1 VRFPGFVRPAHDWS
15 LHDAQ
20 GAGPFSSRIKWRLP
34 DGGEAIWSSRQ
45 ARKRGVIAIQS
56 EAGGATTFLPA
67 PPSVAVRLRRMNW
80 VAAVAFTVGGSLFAV
95 GAWVAQV
102 GSGDATT
109 AASIYFAGGLFF
121 NTGGYASL
129 LSAINAPRGV
139 EPDGTLTADRWR
151 WWSYEPDR
159 VDWLSTFVLFVGT
172 LAFGISLL
180 DSFLDGLT
188 TQGENRL
195 IWAPEVVGCILF
207 LISGHLAMSEIC
219 HRFRPCLRWHDLG
232 WGIVAVNQIG
242 SILFMISALA
252 GFIRPETSSEVN
264 VAIAN
269 WGTFGGAVCFAVAGV
284 MQTFDRPAT

>member
-1 VRFPGFVRPAHDWS
+1 MRFPGFVSPARDWT
-15 LHDAQ
+15 LHRAE
-20 GAGPFSSRIKWRLP
+20 GPGPFSSRIRWRLP
-34 DGGEAIWSSRQ
+34 EGGEATWNSRQ
-45 ARKRGVIAIQS
+45 ARKRGVIAVHP
-56 EAGGATTFLPA
+56 EAGGTTILPA
-67 PPSVAVRLRRMNW
+67 PPSVATRLRRINW
-80 VAAVAFTVGGSLFAV
+80 VAAVAFTIGGSLFAI

-109 AASIYFAGGLFF
+109 SASIYFAGGLFF

-139 EPDGTLTADRWR
+139 EPDGTLTAGPWR
-151 WWSYEPDR
+151 WWSYEPYR

-172 LAFGISLL
+172 LAFGISLI

-195 IWAPEVVGCILF
+195 IWAPELIGCILF

-232 WGIVAVNQIG
+232 WGIVAVNQVG

-264 VAIAN
+264 VAVAN
-269 WGTFGGAVCFAVAGV
+269 WGTFAGAVCFAIGGM
-284 MQTFDRPAT
+284 MQAFDRPAT

>member
-1 VRFPGFVRPAHDWS
+1 MAAPGRRRGDLGFA
-15 LHDAQ
+15 
-20 GAGPFSSRIKWRLP
+20 AGT
-34 DGGEAIWSSRQ
+34 Q
-45 ARKRGVIAIQS
+45 ARGDRRPVRSGRRDDHP
-56 EAGGATTFLPA
+56 AG
-67 PPSVAVRLRRMNW
+67 
-80 VAAVAFTVGGSLFAV
+80 AALGGHAAAAHELGGGRAFTLGGSLFAI

-109 AASIYFAGGLFF
+109 AASLYFAGGLSF
-121 NTGGYASL
+121 NAGGYASL

-195 IWAPEVVGCILF
+195 IWAPELIGCIL
-207 LISGHLAMSEIC
+207 S
-219 HRFRPCLRWHDLG
+219 
-232 WGIVAVNQIG
+232 
-242 SILFMISALA
+242 
-252 GFIRPETSSEVN
+252 
-264 VAIAN
+264 
-269 WGTFGGAVCFAVAGV
+269 
-284 MQTFDRPAT
+284 